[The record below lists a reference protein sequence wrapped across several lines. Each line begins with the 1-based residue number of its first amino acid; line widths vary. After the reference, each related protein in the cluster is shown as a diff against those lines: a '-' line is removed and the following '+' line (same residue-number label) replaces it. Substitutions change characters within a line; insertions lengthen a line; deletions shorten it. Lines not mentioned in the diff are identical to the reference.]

1 MPAEDLSTP
10 VKRETVLFLS
20 LVVIWTLLLR
30 LMPDGRAYSI
40 AVIVVGLLVAIA
52 YLRLLIDHVRKMLGG
67 KVNLTWQIAFT
78 VGELAILLVAFASI
92 YQRQGIIDN
101 TETNDIVVYDFWR
114 SLYLSFITF
123 TTVGYGDFYPVRS
136 GRALAALQG
145 LTGYLV
151 LGILASTAASLLS
164 PHSPEGPYDK
174 SNEDA

>member
-1 MPAEDLSTP
+1 MPATHLSTP
-10 VKRETVLFLS
+10 VKRETILFLS
-20 LVVIWTLLLR
+20 LIAVWTLLLR
-30 LMPDGRAYSI
+30 MMPDGRAYSI
-40 AVIVVGLLVAIA
+40 AVIIVGLLVAA
-52 YLRLLIDHVRKMLGG
+52 SYLRLLVDHVRKMLGG
-67 KVNLTWQIAFT
+67 KVNLTWQIAMT
-78 VGELAILLVAFASI
+78 AGELAILLVAFASI

-164 PHSPEGPYDK
+164 PHSPEGPYD
-174 SNEDA
+174 DASEGG